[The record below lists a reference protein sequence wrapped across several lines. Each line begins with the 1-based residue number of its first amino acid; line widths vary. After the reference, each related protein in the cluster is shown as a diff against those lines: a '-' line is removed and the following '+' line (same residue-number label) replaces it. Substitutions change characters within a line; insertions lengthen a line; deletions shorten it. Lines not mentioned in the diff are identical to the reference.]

1 MNWQDIL
8 DLFQGGMPLSITD
21 ISVALGFVLVC
32 SIVTILMYNYFYASE
47 NVGAGVQR
55 SFLLM
60 GPAITALFL
69 GIQFSLPLSLG
80 LLGALSIIRFRTP
93 VKDPAEI
100 GFVMLLIAAAIGSAT
115 FNYSLVGILFIIAFL
130 SLLGL
135 RFARRQSGGG
145 RSSLIV
151 TLDSPEHANLEGKL
165 TSFITGKLRGV
176 RLESISTLA
185 DATSLHYQFNKRVGF
200 EWGAFTDELSKV
212 AAPAKVSVFIG

>member
-1 MNWQDIL
+1 MTWQDIL
-8 DLFQGGMPLSITD
+8 DLVGGGIPLSPVD
-21 ISVALGFVLVC
+21 ISVALGFALIC
-32 SIVTILMYNYFYASE
+32 SIVAVLMYNYFYGSQ
-47 NVGAGVQR
+47 NIGAGVQR

-60 GPAITALFL
+60 GPAITAIFL

-115 FNYSLVGILFIIAFL
+115 FNYLLVGILFVFAFL

-135 RFARRQSGGG
+135 RIARRHSGEG
-145 RSSLIV
+145 RGSLIV
-151 TLDSPEHANLEGKL
+151 TLDSPDYTKLEGKL

-185 DATSLHYQFNKRVGF
+185 DATSLHYQFNKRAGF
-200 EWGAFTDELSKV
+200 EWGVFTGELSEV
-212 AAPAKVSVFIG
+212 AAPAKVQIFIG

>member
-1 MNWQDIL
+1 MNWQDII
-8 DLFQGGMPLSITD
+8 DLFEGGMPLSTQEIC
-21 ISVALGFVLVC
+21 VALGFALLC
-32 SIVTILMYNYFYASE
+32 SIVATLMYNYFYGSE

-60 GPAITALFL
+60 GPAITAIFL

-115 FNYSLVGILFIIAFL
+115 FNYLLVGIVFLLAFL

-135 RFARRQSGGG
+135 RLARRYSGGG

-151 TLDSPEHANLEGKL
+151 TLDSPDYAGLEGKL
-165 TSFITGKLRGV
+165 TSFIAGNLRGV
-176 RLESISTLA
+176 RLESISTQA
-185 DATSLHYQFNKRVGF
+185 DATSLHYQFNKRARF
-200 EWGAFTDELSKV
+200 EWGAFIEELSKL
-212 AAPAKVSVFIG
+212 AAPAKASIFIG

>member
-8 DLFQGGMPLSITD
+8 DLFGGGMPLSITD
-21 ISVALGFVLVC
+21 ISVALGFALVC
-32 SIVTILMYNYFYASE
+32 SIVALLMYKYFYASE
-47 NVGAGVQR
+47 HVGAGVQR

-115 FNYSLVGILFIIAFL
+115 FNYLLVGMLFIIAFL

-145 RSSLIV
+145 RSSLII

-176 RLESISTLA
+176 RLESISTMA
-185 DATSLHYQFNKRVGF
+185 DATSLHYQFNKRAGF
-200 EWGAFTDELSKV
+200 EWGAFSEELTKV
-212 AAPAKVSVFIG
+212 AAPAKVSIFIG

>member
-1 MNWQDIL
+1 MNWQDII
-8 DLFQGGMPLSITD
+8 DLFGGGVPLSPLD
-21 ISVALGFVLVC
+21 ISVALGFALVC
-32 SIVTILMYNYFYASE
+32 SIVAVLMYNYFYGSE

-100 GFVMLLIAAAIGSAT
+100 GFVMLLIGAAIGSAT
-115 FNYSLVGILFIIAFL
+115 FNYLLVGILFLLAFL
-130 SLLGL
+130 SLMGL
-135 RFARRQSGGG
+135 RLARGHSGGG

-151 TLDSPEHANLEGKL
+151 TLDSPEYAKQEGKL
-165 TSFITGKLRGV
+165 TSFIASKLRGV

-185 DATSLHYQFNKRVGF
+185 DATSLHYQFNKRAGF

>member
-1 MNWQDIL
+1 MNWQDIIN
-8 DLFQGGMPLSITD
+8 LFQRGIPLSFTEVG
-21 ISVALGFVLVC
+21 VALVFALAC
-32 SIVTILMYNYFYASE
+32 SIVAILMYNYFYGRE

-115 FNYSLVGILFIIAFL
+115 FNYLLVGILFVLAFL
-130 SLLGL
+130 ALLGL
-135 RFARRQSGGG
+135 RLSRRQSSG

-151 TLDSPEHANLEGKL
+151 TLDSPDHAGLEGKL
-165 TSFITGKLRGV
+165 TAFIASKLRGV

-185 DATSLHYQFNKRVGF
+185 DTTSLHYQFNKRTGF

>member
-1 MNWQDIL
+1 MNWQDII
-8 DLFQGGMPLSITD
+8 DLFAGGMPLSTVD
-21 ISVALGFVLVC
+21 ISVALGFALVC
-32 SIVTILMYNYFYASE
+32 SIVAVLMYNYFYGSE

-115 FNYSLVGILFIIAFL
+115 FNFLLVGILFLIAFL
-130 SLLGL
+130 SLMGL
-135 RFARRQSGGG
+135 RLARRRSGGG

-151 TLDSPEHANLEGKL
+151 TLDSPDYANLEGKL
-165 TSFITGKLRGV
+165 TSFLASTLRGV

-185 DATSLHYQFNKRVGF
+185 DTTSLHYRFNKRAGF
-200 EWGAFTDELSKV
+200 EWGVFTDELSKV

>member
-1 MNWQDIL
+1 MNWQDII
-8 DLFQGGMPLSITD
+8 DLFSGGMPLSTVDIIT
-21 ISVALGFVLVC
+21 ALGFCLLC
-32 SIVTILMYNYFYASE
+32 SIIAILMYNYFYGSE

-60 GPAITALFL
+60 GPSICAVFL

-115 FNYSLVGILFIIAFL
+115 FNYLLVGILFQIAFL
-130 SLLGL
+130 SILGL
-135 RFARRQSGGG
+135 RVARRQAGSS

-151 TLDSPEHANLEGKL
+151 TLDSPDYAKLEGKL
-165 TSFITGKLRGV
+165 TSFISGKLRGV
-176 RLESISTLA
+176 RLESIATLA
-185 DATSLHYQFNKRVGF
+185 DATSLHYQFNKRTGF
-200 EWGAFTDELSKV
+200 PWGEFAEELNKA
-212 AAPAKVSVFIG
+212 AAPARVNVYIG

>member
-1 MNWQDIL
+1 MNWQDII
-8 DLFQGGMPLSITD
+8 DLFQRGIPLTITD
-21 ISVALGFVLVC
+21 IGVALGFALIC
-32 SIVTILMYNYFYASE
+32 SIVAILMYNYFYGNE

-115 FNYSLVGILFIIAFL
+115 FNYSLVGILFLIAFF

-151 TLDSPEHANLEGKL
+151 TLDSPDHANLEGKL
-165 TSFITGKLRGV
+165 TSFIVSKLRGV

-185 DATSLHYQFNKRVGF
+185 DTTSLHYQFNKRAGF

-212 AAPAKVSVFIG
+212 AAPAKVSIFIG

>member
-1 MNWQDIL
+1 MNWQDIV
-8 DLFQGGMPLSITD
+8 DLFGGGVPLSTVD
-21 ISVALGFVLVC
+21 IVVALVFALIC
-32 SIVTILMYNYFYASE
+32 SIVAILMYNYFYGSE

-115 FNYSLVGILFIIAFL
+115 FNYLLVGILFLIAFL

-135 RFARRQSGGG
+135 RLARRRAGGG
-145 RSSLIV
+145 CSSLIV
-151 TLDSPEHANLEGKL
+151 TLDSPEHASLEGKL
-165 TSFITGKLRGV
+165 TSFISSKLRSV

-185 DATSLHYQFNKRVGF
+185 DATSLHYQFNKRADF
-200 EWGAFTDELSKV
+200 EWGAFTEELSKV
-212 AAPAKVSVFIG
+212 AAPAKVNIFIG